1 MDDHTT
7 LSLLEELAD
16 KIDIPI
22 RYETIEDELTGP
34 GGLCRIEGKFILII
48 NSTATTTEKTQIM
61 IEALRKFNLDDIYI
75 RPALRELLE
84 EYEK

>member
-22 RYETIEDELTGP
+22 RYETIEDELTGL